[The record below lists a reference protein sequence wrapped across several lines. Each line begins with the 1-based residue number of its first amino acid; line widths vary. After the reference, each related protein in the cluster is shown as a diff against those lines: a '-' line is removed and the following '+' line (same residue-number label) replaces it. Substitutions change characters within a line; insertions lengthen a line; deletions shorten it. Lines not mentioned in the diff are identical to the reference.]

1 MQRKRVLLVYPTWS
15 VFVRTDYEILS
26 EEHDVTTYYFRP
38 VKGVVKVFTEL
49 ARQFLFL
56 ILHIWQYDTLFIWFA
71 DQHSFLPVLFAKLT
85 HRKSLVVIGGHDVC
99 RITELDYGVF
109 CSRPRGFAAAW
120 SMKHSTLNLPVSNN
134 VLRKVKAITRRKNA
148 QLVYN
153 CVIKPE
159 RQNISYPE
167 RRFVLTVALID
178 SQRTYLLK
186 GIDLYVDTARLLPQ
200 ITFLIIGLNTDK
212 LSNIYET
219 FPSNVVAIPPL
230 QHDELAAYY
239 LQSKIY
245 CQLSR
250 SESFGVA
257 LAEAI
262 LHGCIPLVTHEGGM
276 PEVVGDQKYIVR
288 KNPEEIA
295 DKIKIMFPKDQITM
309 DSNARRI
316 LDLFDRKLRAGKI
329 NSLIRNT

>member
-1 MQRKRVLLVYPTWS
+1 MQRKRVLLIYPSWS

-26 EEHDVTTYYFRP
+26 AEYDVTTYHFRP
-38 VKGVVKVFTEL
+38 AEGVVKVFAEL

-56 ILHIWQYDTLFIWFA
+56 ILHIWRYDTLFIWFA

-85 HRKSLVVIGGHDVC
+85 QRKSLVVIGGYDVC
-99 RITELDYGVF
+99 RIPELGYGVF
-109 CSRPRGFAAAW
+109 CSGPRGFAAAW
-120 SMKHSTLNLPVSNN
+120 SMKHSTLNLPVSTN

-153 CVIKPE
+153 CVIKPL
-159 RQNISYPE
+159 RQNLKNPE
-167 RRFVLTVALID
+167 RKFVLTVALID
-178 SQRTYLLK
+178 SKRTYYLK
-186 GIDLYVDTARLLPQ
+186 GIDLYVDTAMLLPQ

-212 LSNIYET
+212 LSHIYEI

-239 LQSKIY
+239 SQSKIY

-250 SESFGVA
+250 SESFGIA

-262 LHGCIPLVTHEGGM
+262 LHGCIPVVTHEGGM
-276 PEVVGDQKYIVR
+276 PELVGDQRYIVR
-288 KNPEEIA
+288 RNPEEIA
-295 DKIKIMFPKDQITM
+295 DKIKIMFSEDQITM

-316 LDLFDRKLRAGKI
+316 LELFDKKLRADKI
-329 NSLIRNT
+329 NSLIKNI